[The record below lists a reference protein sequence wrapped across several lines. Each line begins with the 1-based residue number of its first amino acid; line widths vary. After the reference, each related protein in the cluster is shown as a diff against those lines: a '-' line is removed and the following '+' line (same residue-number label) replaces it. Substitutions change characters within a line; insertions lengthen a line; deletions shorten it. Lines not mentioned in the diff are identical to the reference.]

1 MRMCACRGT
10 AGFAHVSCLAE
21 QAKILMDEA
30 EENNLGHKAV
40 VERWVRW
47 CACSLCEQEYHGV
60 VRCALGW
67 ACWKTYVGRPE
78 ADKVR
83 MSAMNEL
90 ASCLGAGNHHEAA
103 LSVKETELSIL
114 RRVGVPE
121 SNILISQGNL
131 AGTYQSL
138 GRDQEA
144 LRMKRD
150 VYSGWLKLNGR
161 EDRETLLAA
170 NNYASTLLSL
180 KRFKEGKTLLRRIT
194 PVARRVFG
202 ESDELMLKMRLAYA
216 GSIYFDAAATL
227 DDLHEAVTTLEETE
241 RIARRVFGGA
251 HPLTT
256 VIERQLRASRATLS
270 ARDAS
275 SITEAFAAMTPSPR
289 A

>member
-1 MRMCACRGT
+1 
-10 AGFAHVSCLAE
+10 
-21 QAKILMDEA
+21 
-30 EENNLGHKAV
+30 
-40 VERWVRW
+40 
-47 CACSLCEQEYHGV
+47 
-60 VRCALGW
+60 
-67 ACWKTYVGRPE
+67 
-78 ADKVR
+78 
-83 MSAMNEL
+83 
-90 ASCLGAGNHHEAA
+90 
-103 LSVKETELSIL
+103 
-114 RRVGVPE
+114 
-121 SNILISQGNL
+121 
-131 AGTYQSL
+131 
-138 GRDQEA
+138 
-144 LRMKRD
+144 MKRD

-270 ARDAS
+270 ARDSDVS
-275 SITEAFAAMTPSPR
+275 SITEAFAAMKPSPR
-289 A
+289 